1 VNALFTL
8 ILACLIVF
16 IPRTGMAHKEAD
28 RCTCYP
34 AKAVYAVYK
43 VDDRLYKVAKT
54 VRI

>member
-1 VNALFTL
+1 VNALSTL
-8 ILACLIVF
+8 ILTCSLVL

-43 VDDRLYKVAKT
+43 VDDRLYKVAIT